1 MTSPMSRCIIALEV
15 LTLLVFVG
23 ITGSPARAETY
34 LFEDFEGTNAPVP
47 QCWWHAGNLVGKAQ
61 LTGEKAFSGKRSAL
75 IESGHGTW
83 EIALPKPLIWDRK
96 NPAGVGNR
104 PLYLSM
110 RVCAVGDGAEGHLGF
125 RISIVPKRRPSQGG
139 APFED
144 RTQSVAGRTNEWL
157 LLCFDV
163 GQTMRTAEAETG
175 GDISLNPDQ
184 VVLQSVSFFATSTD
198 GKYYLDDVRL
208 SNERPEGCS
217 PPPPPPPKVD
227 VAAYYRPDPKLE
239 GMVLHGVY
247 GGARSAIVNDTQLHA
262 STVRDM
268 KRHYLNFA
276 FGNAYGVEATETQL
290 REVER
295 TLDQAAQY
303 DILFMPQSYIGNR
316 YANNEVKAWSDEKL
330 RAEMLKIVRRFKN
343 KTHLLG
349 WYLEEETPVE
359 LAPICLKQKRW
370 VEEEDPRHSVW
381 NTFNSSPS
389 TVEFGAAYSVVT
401 ADHYPINGSNPNPWA
416 VPEYLARV
424 VPKFKQPYLL
434 VDQIFAG
441 AGWTVPTLGQWR
453 LMAYGAMAEGAK
465 GFFHFFYS
473 PDHPLYRMREGERLH
488 GGMVDVYGT
497 PSPIYREIERR
508 LGPDLFSFGELL
520 RTCHPA
526 SVPAG
531 IRVECATVEDALERE
546 LPAIAVR
553 RLSDTT
559 GGYEILALYSNDPDK
574 AQFGTLHIPPKWLGD
589 RIVMDLSAHSRNILS
604 QTAIQV
610 EGERVPV
617 RLEPGDGRF
626 LAVVTKQQSGELIR
640 RMQARRFE
648 ALRKMVEFDCRWLA
662 QVKVGMPYSAQQ
674 WADLQEICDG
684 KSPPDALR
692 QVMQLDETN
701 QVLIGKSPLS
711 SVLRNLDAAREHL
724 TAACDAINK
733 WAIPKTG
740 QPFPPD
746 VAPGK
751 SYCDMQEKLGELYVG
766 FSDLAYSHTPEALVR
781 PVAELAGLCVQHA
794 EQLNKGAGMGVPN
807 EPCRLTQDALKSLE
821 KQLAA
826 AKL

>member
-1 MTSPMSRCIIALEV
+1 MIRWTYV
-15 LTLLVFVG
+15 LTVLTSLAFVG
-23 ITGSPARAETY
+23 VTAGSARAETY
-34 LFEDFEGTNAPVP
+34 LFEDFEATNAPVP
-47 QCWWHAGNLVGKAQ
+47 QCWWHAGNLGGKAQ
-61 LTGEKAFSGKRSAL
+61 LTSEKAFSGKRCAL
-75 IESGHGTW
+75 IESGNGNW
-83 EIALPKPLIWDRK
+83 EIVLPKPLTWDRK

-104 PLYLSM
+104 PLYLSA
-110 RVCAVGDGAEGHLGF
+110 RLCAVGAGAEGHLGF
-125 RISIVPKRRPSQGG
+125 RMSIVPKRHPSFGG

-144 RTQSVAGRTNEWL
+144 RTQTVAGRTGEWL

-163 GQTMRTAEAETG
+163 GQAMRKAEAEAG
-175 GDISLNPDQ
+175 GDSSLNPDQ
-184 VVLQSVSFFATSTD
+184 VVLQSVSLFTCTD

-217 PPPPPPPKVD
+217 APPPSPKVD
-227 VAAYYRPDPKLE
+227 AAAYYRPDPKLE

-247 GGARSAIVNDTQLHA
+247 GGARSAIIHDTQLHA
-262 STVRDM
+262 STVRSM

-276 FGNAYGVEATETQL
+276 FGNAYGVEAPEPQL

-303 DILFMPQSYIGNR
+303 DILFMPQSYISDR
-316 YANNEVKAWSDEKL
+316 YASNEVKAWSDEKL
-330 RAEMLKIVRRFKN
+330 HTEMLKIVRRFKN

-349 WYLEEETPVE
+349 WYLEEESPVE
-359 LAPICLKQKRW
+359 RAAICLKQKRW

-381 NTFNSSPS
+381 NTFNTSPS
-389 TVEFGAAYSVVT
+389 TLEFGAAYSVVA
-401 ADHYPINGSNPNPWA
+401 ADHYPIQGPNPNPWA
-416 VPEYLARV
+416 VPRYLARV

-441 AGWTVPTLGQWR
+441 GGGWTMPTLGQWR

-465 GFFHFFYS
+465 GFFHFLYS

-497 PSPIYREIERR
+497 PSPIYRETERR

-546 LPAIAVR
+546 LSAIAVR

-559 GGYEILALYSNDPDK
+559 GGYEILALYSNDPGK

-610 EGERVPV
+610 EGERVAV

-626 LAVVTKQQSGELIR
+626 LAAVTKQQSGELIR

-662 QVKVGMPYSAQQ
+662 QVKVGTPYSAQQ
-674 WADLQEICDG
+674 WADLQQICDE
-684 KSPPDALR
+684 KSPHEALR
-692 QVMQLDETN
+692 QVMWLDGAN
-701 QVLIGKSPLS
+701 QVLIGKPPLAP
-711 SVLRNLDAAREHL
+711 VLRDLINARENL
-724 TAACDAINK
+724 SAACDAIDK

-751 SYCDMQEKLGELYVG
+751 SYCDVQEKLGELYVG
-766 FSDLAYSHTPEALVR
+766 FSDLAYSHTPEALVQ

-794 EQLNKGAGMGVPN
+794 EQLKKGADMGVPN
-807 EPCRLTQDALKSLE
+807 EPCRLTLDALKSLE
-821 KQLAA
+821 KQLADA
-826 AKL
+826 RL